1 MPRDK
6 ENVPLSR
13 KERFYP
19 ERRPGGFESI
29 SPFNVL
35 RRFSDEM
42 DRMFGDYLP
51 IDFGR
56 AGQGVSRTG
65 GSGDWMPAIEVFERD
80 NKIIVRADLPGINP
94 EDVKV
99 ELQDD
104 GLIIQ
109 GETKHE
115 EEEKREGFYHTERS
129 YGRFSRFIP
138 LPENINADQITA
150 NFQNGLLEVSVP
162 VPEQTKNKKQIQI
175 QTEAKGKTVDVGT
188 NKEKDTEKKSAKV

>member
-6 ENVPLSR
+6 ENQPLSR

-19 ERRPGGFESI
+19 ERRPSGFESL

-56 AGQGVSRTG
+56 TGRGVSSTE
-65 GSGDWMPAIEVFERD
+65 GSGDWTPAIEVFQRD

-109 GETKHE
+109 GETTHE
-115 EEEKREGFYHTERS
+115 EEEQREGFYHTER
-129 YGRFSRFIP
+129 
-138 LPENINADQITA
+138 
-150 NFQNGLLEVSVP
+150 
-162 VPEQTKNKKQIQI
+162 
-175 QTEAKGKTVDVGT
+175 
-188 NKEKDTEKKSAKV
+188 